1 MLASNDL
8 HTGES
13 SLKHYHAHTNKPE
26 VVDLNVY
33 DLPESMDALELKKMS
48 GARHVITSTVDED
61 KMKGICLGTG
71 RI

>member
-8 HTGES
+8 VSGKS
-13 SLKHYHAHTNKPE
+13 SLNHYHAVSCAPR

-33 DLPESMDALELKKMS
+33 DLPTSMDAIELKKLS

-61 KMKGICLGTG
+61 KM
-71 RI
+71 